1 MRCLL
6 FLGHLPR
13 HLPESGRKLG
23 ATYSFPAEGVWR
35 STLHLQAG
43 TRRYRGETE
52 STFGMTYHSHWRAYE
67 EALLRAERV
76 MG

>member
-23 ATYSFPAEGVWR
+23 ATYSFPAEGGLEVHATSPGR
-35 STLHLQAG
+35 HETLPGGDGEYVRDDLPQSLAG
-43 TRRYRGETE
+43 
-52 STFGMTYHSHWRAYE
+52 
-67 EALLRAERV
+67 L
-76 MG
+76 